1 MLFVLLS
8 GIGIL
13 DFIDINIFIDFV
25 IIGTHMLVKKIVI
38 LGGGSAGWM
47 TAAALSKN
55 LKNVEITLI
64 ESSKVPTISVGE
76 STLQQINKFI
86 DWLGIEDE
94 EWMPLC
100 NATYKNSI
108 RFTDFREKGSYFD
121 YPFGNSVKEK
131 INLWFA
137 LKQLYPE
144 HYPEES
150 FALFVN
156 SASYLPKYN
165 KQTNEFTN
173 FSFKYNTAYHFDASL
188 FGKYLRDRIAI
199 PNGTTHIVGEYVD
212 CSKGEFGNITTLNL
226 EDGSKVSADLF
237 IDCTGFKSLL
247 IEKEMGSQF
256 SSFGETLI
264 NNRAYRCAVPYN
276 DKETQLENF
285 TNCTA
290 IENGWVWNIPVWSR
304 IGSGYVYS
312 TKFTT
317 EEEALQ
323 QYKNHL
329 SKKFPYVDVNSLEI
343 HPIQIRNGK
352 REKAWVK
359 NVVAVGLAYGFLEPL
374 ESTGLLT
381 AHNNIL
387 RLLDFLGKRDCK
399 IRKVDIDSFN
409 YLSNKE
415 LETFRSFVEIHYAYS
430 LRDDTPYWK
439 YVTENIDYSV
449 NLGEDYHLSI
459 VYSGELKD
467 YSRYNPQ
474 AGGPYI
480 LAGMGYSPTE
490 NLWYRNNLRNE
501 DLIKY
506 YKKEHESFQ
515 IHDSKMKNFVQSLPS
530 SYQYLKEQIYK

>member
-1 MLFVLLS
+1 
-8 GIGIL
+8 
-13 DFIDINIFIDFV
+13 
-25 IIGTHMLVKKIVI
+25 MLVKKIAI

-64 ESSKVPTISVGE
+64 ESSKIPTISVGE

-131 INLWFA
+131 INLWFV

-144 HYPEES
+144 YYPEET

-165 KQTNEFTN
+165 KQASEFTN

-188 FGKYLRDRIAI
+188 FGKYLRDHIAI
-199 PNGTTHIVGEYVD
+199 PNGVNHIIGEYVD
-212 CSKGEFGNITTLNL
+212 CSKDEFDNITTLNL
-226 EDGSKVSADLF
+226 DDGSKVSADLF

-256 SSFGETLI
+256 SSFSETLI
-264 NNRAYRCAVPYN
+264 NNRAYRCAIPYD

-323 QYKNHL
+323 QYKNHI
-329 SKKFPYVDVNSLEI
+329 SKKFPYVDINSLEI
-343 HPIQIRNGK
+343 HPIEIRNGK

-387 RLLDFLGKRDCK
+387 RLLDFLGKRECQ

-439 YVTENIDYSV
+439 YVTENVDYSV

-459 VYSGELKD
+459 VYSGELRD
-467 YSRYNPQ
+467 YSRYNSQ

-480 LAGMGYSPTE
+480 LAGMGYSPNE
-490 NLWYRNNLRNE
+490 NLWYRNNLRNK
-501 DLIKY
+501 DLIDY

-515 IHDSKMKNFVQSLPS
+515 ARDKNMKYFIQSLPS
-530 SYQYLKEQIYK
+530 SHQYLKEHIYK